1 MNDTGPPPTGGDEP
15 PEPAPVGGRLHVAM
29 VIQRFRPLFT
39 GQGVQLESLA
49 RELAKRGVRVTILT
63 PQRSAAPAV
72 EDLDGYTVR
81 RLFSHWPGRT
91 PPPARSWVMAP
102 LFGLKA
108 AHHLLRHR
116 RAIDLV
122 HVHSLTD
129 ALYTSLALRALTKT
143 PVLFEMTLLD
153 ADDPPAM
160 QRSPSTGSGLRYAM
174 FTRCDGYVA
183 ISPALADRYR
193 LAGLPEDRL
202 RMIPQGVDTAT
213 FAPATNREA
222 VRRELELPVD
232 GPLCVFVGSLIERK
246 GVDLVLR
253 AWSAVHLSH
262 PEAHL
267 VLVGKEQFPEDDAA
281 AGWLAREWSQ
291 LPVAARRHVHRVG
304 VRSDVGRYLQA
315 SDLSVF
321 PSRREGFGT
330 VIIEAMACGLP
341 CIVGELP
348 GITDYIFEG
357 DGSDG
362 VVIPQDDQEALMRA
376 MRALLSDHDRRREIG
391 RCARRRA
398 VHAFDLGH
406 VADQYVTYYR
416 ALTVHQRTQSPK
428 PF

>member
-183 ISPALADRYR
+183 
-193 LAGLPEDRL
+193 G
-202 RMIPQGVDTAT
+202 M
-213 FAPATNREA
+213 
-222 VRRELELPVD
+222 
-232 GPLCVFVGSLIERK
+232 
-246 GVDLVLR
+246 
-253 AWSAVHLSH
+253 
-262 PEAHL
+262 
-267 VLVGKEQFPEDDAA
+267 
-281 AGWLAREWSQ
+281 
-291 LPVAARRHVHRVG
+291 VAASG
-304 VRSDVGRYLQA
+304 GRSATRPPCGRA
-315 SDLSVF
+315 
-321 PSRREGFGT
+321 E
-330 VIIEAMACGLP
+330 
-341 CIVGELP
+341 
-348 GITDYIFEG
+348 
-357 DGSDG
+357 
-362 VVIPQDDQEALMRA
+362 
-376 MRALLSDHDRRREIG
+376 
-391 RCARRRA
+391 
-398 VHAFDLGH
+398 
-406 VADQYVTYYR
+406 
-416 ALTVHQRTQSPK
+416 
-428 PF
+428 